1 MAKQSISIG
10 SSANDG
16 TGTPLR
22 DAFDICNDNFTEI
35 YAVNGGS
42 AAFPSLG
49 SAGQIL
55 QVNSGG
61 TALEFAA
68 GSSVSDLN
76 GLSDVSVDLTNDSA
90 YFINIPAGLSGA
102 SGNLVIGESAA
113 NSMVGSD
120 QNIILGFEAFKDN
133 VNGVGANVIIGY
145 QAAYLQTSGQATN
158 AVAIGYR
165 AAGGMGNPY
174 NSVSIGYEA
183 GRSCTNGYEVV
194 FVGREAGKNSNTNYQ
209 VFVGTRAGQSSTAQY
224 GVAIGHQA
232 GQSMTGSNS
241 IAIGREANKSNTA
254 TGTVSIGSQAGYSNT
269 SGSENTNI
277 GYQAAYSN
285 TTSGSNTNVGYQ
297 AAYYAT
303 GQQLAA
309 FGYRALFGSSGASS
323 GSYNSAFGRE
333 AGVAVTS
340 GSQNTLLGAAAGK
353 AITTGANN
361 TVIGSFAAFNSL
373 IDGDNNIVIGKEAA
387 PSATGV
393 DNEITLGNAS
403 ITALRIP
410 GLQSSASDGD
420 VLTFS
425 SGTGLITLQA
435 AGGGG
440 VTGKV
445 EGTNF
450 TGSIIVGHSTT
461 GTLSSAEN
469 NTALGI
475 GALDAITQGDDNVA
489 VGKDAGT
496 ALTTGTLNTLLGKDA
511 GLAITTIHGT
521 TALGHSA
528 AKTQNNNSYG
538 TYVGYEAGRDCTGS
552 QQTMIGGST
561 RAYSAGG
568 DSNGMVAVG
577 YGAQDVQGGVYC
589 TSVGYAAGNQ
599 NQGANTVSIGRDT
612 NRVNTQSGTLSVGY
626 QAGYSQTSG
635 QANTNVGYQAG
646 YSNTTNGY
654 RTMLGN
660 EAGEFNTGANN
671 TFIGYHAGTGVSGSS
686 TADRSTI
693 IGSEAGEALTSAVLN
708 VFIGYQAGKAMT
720 VGHSN
725 VAVGSEALKT
735 EDSRSFS
742 VAVGTSALTSQN
754 AGAHA
759 YNTGLGHNAGNYIS
773 TGVQNTCVGAK
784 AGADNS
790 LITGSNNIVIGY
802 NAQPSADNVDNEITL
817 GDANITAFRCADQSI
832 AALSDARDK
841 TNVKDSSF
849 GLDFIDS
856 IRPVE
861 FEWDFRPENMAEAKQ
876 GKKRVGFIA
885 QELQEAMPNGE
896 NEILDLVYEINE
908 DRIEAKYGNLIPIL
922 VKAVQELKAEIELLK
937 Q

>member
-1 MAKQSISIG
+1 MAKQSINIG

-49 SAGQIL
+49 SAGQVL

-61 TALEFAA
+61 SALEFAA

-76 GLSDVSVDLTNDSA
+76 DLSDVVVNNTDENA
-90 YFINIPAGLSGA
+90 YFINIPASRSGDLGNLGIGKDSLNSLTSGDYNTAIGDSTLNNLTTSEGATAIGFNAGAA
-102 SGNLVIGESAA
+102 SGTNLMAGTTLIGRMA
-113 NSMVGSD
+113 
-120 QNIILGFEAFKDN
+120 GF
-133 VNGVGANVIIGY
+133 GRSGY
-145 QAAYLQTSGQATN
+145 RN
-158 AVAIGYR
+158 VAIGDSPMGFGSGKTGVNKNTAIGYHTLYR
-165 AAGGMGNPY
+165 IDTNGVNNIAIGHEASQFLTTAEANIAIGDNAARSSTADGHI
-174 NSVSIGYEA
+174 SIGYE
-183 GRSCTNGYEVV
+183 
-194 FVGREAGKNSNTNYQ
+194 
-209 VFVGTRAGQSSTAQY
+209 
-224 GVAIGHQA
+224 
-232 GQSMTGSNS
+232 
-241 IAIGREANKSNTA
+241 
-254 TGTVSIGSQAGYSNT
+254 AGYSNT
-269 SGSENTNI
+269 SGTENTNI
-277 GYQAAYSN
+277 GYQTGYTNS
-285 TTSGSNTNVGYQ
+285 TSGSNTNVGHQ

-410 GLQSSASDGD
+410 GLQSGASDGD
-420 VLTFS
+420 VLTFA

-440 VTGKV
+440 VSGKV

-450 TGSIIVGHSTT
+450 TDSIIVGHTTT
-461 GTLSSAEN
+461 GTLSSALR
-469 NTALGI
+469 NTALG
-475 GALDAITQGDDNVA
+475 LDSMDAITSGDDNTFIGYKTGTAITTGAFNVGIGSEALKSEDVGGRNVA
-489 VGKDAGT
+489 VGAY
-496 ALTTGTLNTLLGKDA
+496 ALTTLNGETA
-511 GLAITTIHGT
+511 GHNIGIGYETGIVLSNGQYNVLVGSYAGDSLT
-521 TALGHSA
+521 TADRNIAIGHEAATSANNAVADLIAIGYQAAHSA
-528 AKTQNNNSYG
+528 AAGSNTHIGRESGRSNSG
-538 TYVGYEAGRDCTGS
+538 NGRIDIGLKAGYSNTSGGYNTN
-552 QQTMIGGST
+552 IGYFASYANT
-561 RAYSAGG
+561 
-568 DSNGMVAVG
+568 SNGFRTVVG
-577 YGAQDVQGGVYC
+577 GQA
-589 TSVGYAAGNQ
+589 GYYNT
-599 NQGANTVSIGRDT
+599 GANNVFI
-612 NRVNTQSGTLSVGY
+612 GY
-626 QAGYSQTSG
+626 QAGYGSSG
-635 QANTNVGYQAG
+635 A
-646 YSNTTNGY
+646 
-654 RTMLGN
+654 
-660 EAGEFNTGANN
+660 
-671 TFIGYHAGTGVSGSS
+671 S
-686 TADRSTI
+686 TADRSVV
-693 IGSEAGEALTSAVLN
+693 IGSEAGEALTSGALN
-708 VFIGYQAGKAMT
+708 VFIGYQAGEAMT
-720 VGHSN
+720 SGGSN
-725 VAVGSEALKT
+725 VAIGSEALKT

-742 VAVGTSALTSQN
+742 VAVGTSALTAQN

-759 YNTGLGHNAGNYIS
+759 YNTGLGHNAGNTIT
-773 TGVQNTCVGAK
+773 TGVQNTCVGGK

-802 NAQPSADNVDNEITL
+802 DSQPSADDVSNEITL

-841 TNVKDSSF
+841 TNIKDSNF

-937 Q
+937 LQK